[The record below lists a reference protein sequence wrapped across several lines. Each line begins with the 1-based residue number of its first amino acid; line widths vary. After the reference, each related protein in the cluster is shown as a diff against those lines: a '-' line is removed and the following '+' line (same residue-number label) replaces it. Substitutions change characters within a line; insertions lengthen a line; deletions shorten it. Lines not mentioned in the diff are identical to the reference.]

1 MSSHDPLVVDMN
13 HVSGQVQKGAEK
25 AGVDV
30 SALEAGAAICLH
42 GNECS
47 QRALIFGYSSLT
59 ESTIQKGITL
69 LSEAL
74 KAST

>member
-1 MSSHDPLVVDMN
+1 LPTAIE
-13 HVSGQVQKGAEK
+13 VQTIAEK
-25 AGVDV
+25 AGVGV
-30 SALEAGAAICLH
+30 YALEAGAAICLH